1 MIFNAGEL
9 TLIEYGE
16 QEPIET
22 VRTEQMNPH
31 LISARINERKS
42 NLRKMAYLVDPKTI
56 SINDLDT
63 KMNEANILHDSR
75 IDWLELNEKAKK
87 LLFRDKRLRL
97 FLYDIETETKESL
110 LSYCS
115 YVQWVPGSDV
125 IVAQNRNQLSV
136 WYNLDDL
143 ERVSHIS
150 VKGDVINIER
160 KTGKTEIIVQEGSS
174 NVGYKLD
181 EELIEF
187 GTAID
192 DGDLNRALDYLES
205 LPKEHQG
212 ADAMWKSLAKIAMEN
227 EIVHIAIRCFA
238 AVGDI
243 PKVRYLQKIE
253 WIQITHEAETGQDG
267 SESLEAKALLAQLN
281 NDFNV
286 AEQLYIENGDVDKA
300 IDMYVK
306 VKRWDDAI
314 RVTER
319 LVSNILYNS
328 YIENKL
334 INNFYL
340 VWRLRKFIIV

>member
-1 MIFNAGEL
+1 MKNPWTAHGYCFHGQVYNQIVRRLVLLE
-9 TLIEYGE
+9 TKIH
-16 QEPIET
+16 EPT
-22 VRTEQMNPH
+22 NR
-31 LISARINERKS
+31 
-42 NLRKMAYLVDPKTI
+42 
-56 SINDLDT
+56 
-63 KMNEANILHDSR
+63 
-75 IDWLELNEKAKK
+75 
-87 LLFRDKRLRL
+87 
-97 FLYDIETETKESL
+97 YDIETETKESL

-212 ADAMWKSLAKIAMEN
+212 ADAMWKSLAKIAMEK

-267 SESLEAKALLAQLN
+267 NENLEAKALLAQLN

-319 LVSNILYNS
+319 LVSKILVQREHMRFFKCIRRRS
-328 YIENKL
+328 FSCEGT
-334 INNFYL
+334 
-340 VWRLRKFIIV
+340 